1 MFRSCGASLLT
12 ASRPGILRQHLLC
25 RASDSET
32 IQWAGPVHAT
42 PGLILLRHQVRRHPT
57 QGDAGGHPHTLL
69 RFWLQ
74 SHQLYG
80 WVLGVAAGA
89 KNVMEWILQ
98 PIFMKIPILETHW
111 HQEEPWQ
118 MSLTYIEVLWICP
131 LDRRLF
137 KLQFV
142 NSVCK
147 ICQNLN
153 RKRSN
158 NSISCLKHCFLK
170 NNMWKNKQ
178 NTTTWYKCRVFCWDF
193 DTFCRLN

>member
-1 MFRSCGASLLT
+1 MLWIFLADVQKWNGGWLALWLIAMMADRYNIWLGGGQHIGRSALEEAVLL
-12 ASRPGILRQHLLC
+12 
-25 RASDSET
+25 
-32 IQWAGPVHAT
+32 
-42 PGLILLRHQVRRHPT
+42 
-57 QGDAGGHPHTLL
+57 
-69 RFWLQ
+69 
-74 SHQLYG
+74 
-80 WVLGVAAGA
+80 
-89 KNVMEWILQ
+89 KWIPQ

-111 HQEEPWQ
+111 YQEQSWQ
-118 MSLTYIEVLWICP
+118 MSQTYIEVLWICP

-137 KLQFV
+137 KSQFV

-153 RKRSN
+153 RKRGN
-158 NSISCLKHCFLK
+158 NSISSLKHCFLK

>member
-1 MFRSCGASLLT
+1 MWYGSEEEERTKNTSEIKFQFPWRSSVSLNL
-12 ASRPGILRQHLLC
+12 
-25 RASDSET
+25 
-32 IQWAGPVHAT
+32 AGFYWKNVCLEYWPLWH
-42 PGLILLRHQVRRHPT
+42 
-57 QGDAGGHPHTLL
+57 
-69 RFWLQ
+69 
-74 SHQLYG
+74 SHYT
-80 WVLGVAAGA
+80 LGVATGA

-153 RKRSN
+153 RKCGN
-158 NSISCLKHCFLK
+158 NSISCLKHWFLK

-178 NTTTWYKCRVFCWDF
+178 NTTTWYKCRIFCWDF

>member
-1 MFRSCGASLLT
+1 MMTLVHNTQFLEHRRFHGMQRRVGWSCWC
-12 ASRPGILRQHLLC
+12 I
-25 RASDSET
+25 
-32 IQWAGPVHAT
+32 
-42 PGLILLRHQVRRHPT
+42 
-57 QGDAGGHPHTLL
+57 
-69 RFWLQ
+69 
-74 SHQLYG
+74 
-80 WVLGVAAGA
+80 LGVATGA

-111 HQEEPWQ
+111 YQEHSWQ

-137 KLQFV
+137 KSQFV
-142 NSVCK
+142 HSVCK

-153 RKRSN
+153 RKRGN
-158 NSISCLKHCFLK
+158 NSISSLKHCFLK

-178 NTTTWYKCRVFCWDF
+178 NTTSLCKCRVVCWDF

>member
-1 MFRSCGASLLT
+1 MVHVPHVNWLDMNLRYGWQQKNVIVARCGAV
-12 ASRPGILRQHLLC
+12 PG
-25 RASDSET
+25 T
-32 IQWAGPVHAT
+32 T
-42 PGLILLRHQVRRHPT
+42 GLIRLHPW
-57 QGDAGGHPHTLL
+57 HMS
-69 RFWLQ
+69 R
-74 SHQLYG
+74 SHLHMCA
-80 WVLGVAAGA
+80 LGVAAGA

-153 RKRSN
+153 RKRGN

>member
-1 MFRSCGASLLT
+1 MNDTVHLIRLVSGV
-12 ASRPGILRQHLLC
+12 ILWTRT
-25 RASDSET
+25 R
-32 IQWAGPVHAT
+32 W
-42 PGLILLRHQVRRHPT
+42 QVLSIVGCLST
-57 QGDAGGHPHTLL
+57 SWT
-69 RFWLQ
+69 
-74 SHQLYG
+74 
-80 WVLGVAAGA
+80 LGVATGA

-153 RKRSN
+153 RKCGN

>member
-1 MFRSCGASLLT
+1 MDTFSNVDTTFTLAHYSVTSTSYNQFIRRDVFICLV
-12 ASRPGILRQHLLC
+12 LR
-25 RASDSET
+25 EY
-32 IQWAGPVHAT
+32 IQGR
-42 PGLILLRHQVRRHPT
+42 L
-57 QGDAGGHPHTLL
+57 
-69 RFWLQ
+69 
-74 SHQLYG
+74 
-80 WVLGVAAGA
+80 AAGA

-153 RKRSN
+153 RKRGN